1 MSPRPACRTRIPAA
15 SWRCSPRCPPTSR
28 SSSSSTTWISCSAS
42 RRKSPCWSRGK
53 SWSKARRSKSPP
65 TSACGPCISARQRM
79 PDALRL
85 SGLRAG
91 YGETVILEDVSVT
104 VPERGSLAVLG
115 RNGVGKTTLMAT
127 IMGHTSF
134 HAGTIEFNGAKV
146 ERQPVYE
153 RVRLGIGYVPQGR
166 DIFPSLSVEE
176 NLTVAARQGKR
187 WTLER
192 VYDLFP
198 RLAERRHHRG
208 NQISGGE
215 QQMLA
220 IGRALMGNPTLL
232 LMDEPLE
239 GLAPIIVESLLM
251 SLKRLMSEDA
261 LAIILVEQHAK
272 LALQV
277 TNEALV
283 MSRGRVIHHGPSDA
297 LLRDPERLASLV
309 VAQ

>member
-1 MSPRPACRTRIPAA
+1 
-15 SWRCSPRCPPTSR
+15 
-28 SSSSSTTWISCSAS
+28 
-42 RRKSPCWSRGK
+42 
-53 SWSKARRSKSPP
+53 
-65 TSACGPCISARQRM
+65 M

-85 SGLRAG
+85 SALRAG
-91 YGETVILEDVSVT
+91 YGETVILEDVSLT
-104 VPERGSLAVLG
+104 LPERGSLAVLG

-127 IMGHTSF
+127 IMGHTTFHGGEISF
-134 HAGTIEFNGAKV
+134 LGQSVSRI
-146 ERQPVYE
+146 PVYE
-153 RVRLGIGYVPQGR
+153 RVRRGIGYVPQGR

-176 NLTVAARQGKR
+176 NLTVASREGKR

-198 RLAERRHHRG
+198 RLGERRHHRG

-239 GLAPIIVESLLM
+239 GLAPIIVEALLQ
-251 SLKRLMSEDA
+251 SLKRLMTEDA
-261 LAIILVEQHAK
+261 LAVILVEQHAK

-277 TNEALV
+277 TQDALV
-283 MSRGRVIHHGPSDA
+283 LNRGRIAYHGPSAA
-297 LLRDPERLASLV
+297 LLADPHRLTSLI

>member
-1 MSPRPACRTRIPAA
+1 
-15 SWRCSPRCPPTSR
+15 
-28 SSSSSTTWISCSAS
+28 
-42 RRKSPCWSRGK
+42 
-53 SWSKARRSKSPP
+53 
-65 TSACGPCISARQRM
+65 M

-91 YGETVILEDVSVT
+91 YGETVILEDIELT
-104 VPERGSLAVLG
+104 LPERGSLAVLG
-115 RNGVGKTTLMAT
+115 RNGVGKTTLLAT
-127 IMGHTSF
+127 VMGHTSF
-134 HAGTIEFNGAKV
+134 HAGSVEFNGTKV
-146 ERQPVYE
+146 EGLPVYE

-166 DIFPSLSVEE
+166 DIFPSLTVEE
-176 NLTVAARQGKR
+176 NLTVAARAGKR

-239 GLAPIIVESLLM
+239 GLAPIIVEALLM

-261 LAIILVEQHAK
+261 LAIVLVEQHAK

-277 TNEALV
+277 TNDAVV